1 MGYTREFEIDRSESL
16 EYVFSLC
23 SDAPYERESKQ
34 FGVYDE
40 VLVISED
47 SVDFSRLN
55 SGACAFLRDH
65 DPEKVLGVIVK
76 AWIDGNKV
84 KCKVKFS
91 DREDVQEVVR
101 DIQAGIMTCTSVGY
115 TIDKYHFST
124 VNGKKTMYADRFMI
138 YEGSLVGVPAD
149 ISVGFNRSLDR
160 EEHEMQCNG
169 PKEKPEEQKEKA
181 EGTPE
186 PACPGQNGSPCEG
199 AEKKACGEQECAK
212 GPCEGTEEKACGE
225 QEKKSCGEQEC
236 AKTPSEETQEK
247 KSCGG
252 QEEKPCE
259 GECAKGPCEEQEEIR
274 SLGDLMECQE
284 LAEAYIR
291 EKRSYSDFK
300 VAVKEQKAKL
310 NVKDTKKMNDNNK
323 FSLRKALL
331 NAVGRMSNEE
341 ASFERSVIEENKRK
355 FGVTDADIV
364 VTKAQLRDFNG
375 TEALNQTTYKPG
387 MYAPVMRAPVTKD
400 AVGTRKVAVAGQ
412 SISFSVATSGLNAGY
427 VDINGEIPSAT
438 MDFTLKTM
446 TPKKYGCFVDVSY
459 QSLLQDDPS
468 AEAVIMEDIGKA
480 LAQTADYAF
489 FNGLSGSNQPV
500 GLLNVANVNTVTLSG
515 APTLGKALEF
525 EKKIRESFDYSGDL
539 KWVFGTDAYYQWAST
554 PYSAKE
560 QNRMLLDPD
569 TRKCLGYDAFIDHN
583 IPASAVILGNF
594 GEALEANFD
603 GVSIR
608 VVTEDKDL
616 SRKQAIEI
624 QAFAANDYVFRRP
637 KSFCKSV

>member
-40 VLVISED
+40 VLVISEE

-91 DREDVQEVVR
+91 DRDDVQEVVR

-160 EEHEMQCNG
+160 EEHEMQCNE
-169 PKEKPEEQKEKA
+169 PKGKPEEKAEGAPEEQK
-181 EGTPE
+181 
-186 PACPGQNGSPCEG
+186 PACPGQKGSPCEG
-199 AEKKACGEQECAK
+199 TEK
-212 GPCEGTEEKACGE
+212 KACGE
-225 QEKKSCGEQEC
+225 QEKKSCG
-236 AKTPSEETQEK
+236 
-247 KSCGG
+247 
-252 QEEKPCE
+252 
-259 GECAKGPCEEQEEIR
+259 GECADEEECATGPCEEQDEIR
-274 SLGDLMECQE
+274 SLGDLMECPE
-284 LAEAYIR
+284 LAEAFIR

-300 VAVKEQKAKL
+300 KAVKEH
-310 NVKDTKKMNDNNK
+310 NSIESIEGTKKMNK

-341 ASFERSVIEENKRK
+341 ASFERGVIEENKRK

-387 MYAPVMRAPVTKD
+387 MYAPVLRAPVTKD

-515 APTLGKALEF
+515 APTLATALEF

-560 QNRMLLDPD
+560 QNKMLLDPD

-603 GVSIR
+603 GISIR

>member
-1 MGYTREFEIDRSESL
+1 MGYTREFETEIDRGESL

-23 SDAPYERESKQ
+23 SDAPYERESKK

-91 DREDVQEVVR
+91 DREDVQAVVR

-124 VNGKKTMYADRFMI
+124 ENGKKTMYADRFMI
-138 YEGSLVGVPAD
+138 YEGSLVGIPAD

-181 EGTPE
+181 EETPDGQK
-186 PACPGQNGSPCEG
+186 PACPGQKES
-199 AEKKACGEQECAK
+199 
-212 GPCEGTEEKACGE
+212 PCEGTEGQPCEGECATGPCDGTEDKACGE
-225 QEKKSCGEQEC
+225 QEKKSC
-236 AKTPSEETQEK
+236 EED
-247 KSCGG
+247 
-252 QEEKPCE
+252 E

-274 SLGDLMECQE
+274 SLGDLMECPD

-291 EKRSYSDFK
+291 GKRSYSDFK
-300 VAVKEQKAKL
+300 IAVKEQKAKL

-341 ASFERSVIEENKRK
+341 ASLERGIIEENKRK
-355 FGVTDADIV
+355 YGITDADIV
-364 VTKAQLRDFNG
+364 VTKAQLRGFDG

-387 MYAPVMRAPVTKD
+387 MYAPVLRAPVTKD

-515 APTLGKALEF
+515 APTLSTALAF

-603 GVSIR
+603 GISIR

>member
-40 VLVISED
+40 VLVISEE

-91 DREDVQEVVR
+91 DREDVQAVVR

-124 VNGKKTMYADRFMI
+124 ENGKKTMYADRFMI
-138 YEGSLVGVPAD
+138 YEGSLVGIPAD

-160 EEHEMQCNG
+160 EEHEMQCNE
-169 PKEKPEEQKEKA
+169 PKEKPEEKA

-186 PACPGQNGSPCEG
+186 GQKPACPGQKES
-199 AEKKACGEQECAK
+199 
-212 GPCEGTEEKACGE
+212 PCEGTEKSPCEETEKKACEGTEKKACGE
-225 QEKKSCGEQEC
+225 QEKKSCGEECANEEEC
-236 AKTPSEETQEK
+236 AKS
-247 KSCGG
+247 
-252 QEEKPCE
+252 
-259 GECAKGPCEEQEEIR
+259 PCEEQEEIR

-284 LAEAYIR
+284 LAEAFIR

-300 VAVKEQKAKL
+300 KAVKEHNSIESIKE
-310 NVKDTKKMNDNNK
+310 TKKMNK

-341 ASFERSVIEENKRK
+341 ASFERGVIEENKRK

-375 TEALNQTTYKPG
+375 AEPLAQTTYKPG
-387 MYAPVMRAPVTKD
+387 MYAPVLRAPVTKD

-515 APTLGKALEF
+515 APTLGTALEF

-560 QNRMLLDPD
+560 QNKMLLDPD

-603 GVSIR
+603 GISIR

>member
-40 VLVISED
+40 VLVISEE

-91 DREDVQEVVR
+91 DREDVQAVVR

-124 VNGKKTMYADRFMI
+124 ENGKKTMYADRFMI
-138 YEGSLVGVPAD
+138 YEGSLVGIPAD

-160 EEHEMQCNG
+160 EEHEMQCNE
-169 PKEKPEEQKEKA
+169 PKEKPEEKA
-181 EGTPE
+181 EGTPDGQK
-186 PACPGQNGSPCEG
+186 PACP
-199 AEKKACGEQECAK
+199 EQKES
-212 GPCEGTEEKACGE
+212 PCEGTEGSPCEETEKKACEETEKKACGE
-225 QEKKSCGEQEC
+225 QEKKSCGE
-236 AKTPSEETQEK
+236 
-247 KSCGG
+247 
-252 QEEKPCE
+252 
-259 GECAKGPCEEQEEIR
+259 ECAKGPCEEQEEIR
-274 SLGDLMECQE
+274 SLGDLMECPE
-284 LAEAYIR
+284 LAEAFIR

-300 VAVKEQKAKL
+300 KAVKEH
-310 NVKDTKKMNDNNK
+310 NSIESIEGTKKMNK

-341 ASFERSVIEENKRK
+341 ASFERGVIEENKRK

-387 MYAPVMRAPVTKD
+387 MYAPVLRAPVTKD

-515 APTLGKALEF
+515 APTLGTALEF

-560 QNRMLLDPD
+560 QNKMLLDPD

-603 GVSIR
+603 GISIR

>member
-1 MGYTREFEIDRSESL
+1 MNYTREFEIDRSESL

-23 SDAPYERESKQ
+23 SDAPYERESKK

-91 DREDVQEVVR
+91 DREDVQGVVR
-101 DIQAGIMTCTSVGY
+101 DIQAGILTCTSVGY

-124 VNGKKTMYADRFMI
+124 ENGKKTMYADRFMI
-138 YEGSLVGVPAD
+138 YEGSLVGIPAD

-181 EGTPE
+181 EETPE
-186 PACPGQNGSPCEG
+186 PACPGQKGSPCD
-199 AEKKACGEQECAK
+199 
-212 GPCEGTEEKACGE
+212 GTGEKACGG
-225 QEKKSCGEQEC
+225 QEKQPC
-236 AKTPSEETQEK
+236 EE
-247 KSCGG
+247 G
-252 QEEKPCE
+252 E

-274 SLGDLMECQE
+274 SLGDLMECPE
-284 LAEAYIR
+284 LAEDFIR
-291 EKRSYSDFK
+291 EKRSYADFK
-300 VAVKEQKAKL
+300 IAVKEQKAKL

-341 ASFERSVIEENKRK
+341 ASFERSVIEENKRR

-387 MYAPVMRAPVTKD
+387 MYAPVLRAPVTKD

-446 TPKKYGCFVDVSY
+446 TPKKYS
-459 QSLLQDDPS
+459 
-468 AEAVIMEDIGKA
+468 
-480 LAQTADYAF
+480 
-489 FNGLSGSNQPV
+489 
-500 GLLNVANVNTVTLSG
+500 
-515 APTLGKALEF
+515 
-525 EKKIRESFDYSGDL
+525 
-539 KWVFGTDAYYQWAST
+539 
-554 PYSAKE
+554 
-560 QNRMLLDPD
+560 
-569 TRKCLGYDAFIDHN
+569 
-583 IPASAVILGNF
+583 
-594 GEALEANFD
+594 
-603 GVSIR
+603 
-608 VVTEDKDL
+608 
-616 SRKQAIEI
+616 
-624 QAFAANDYVFRRP
+624 
-637 KSFCKSV
+637 

>member
-23 SDAPYERESKQ
+23 SDAPYERESKK

-40 VLVISED
+40 VLVISEE

-91 DREDVQEVVR
+91 DREDVQAVVR

-124 VNGKKTMYADRFMI
+124 ENGKKTMYADRFMI
-138 YEGSLVGVPAD
+138 YEGSLVGIPAD

-160 EEHEMQCNG
+160 EEHEMQCNE

-181 EGTPE
+181 EETPE
-186 PACPGQNGSPCEG
+186 PACPEQKGSPCEG
-199 AEKKACGEQECAK
+199 TEGQSCEETKES
-212 GPCEGTEEKACGE
+212 PCEGTEEKACGE
-225 QEKKSCGEQEC
+225 QEKKSC
-236 AKTPSEETQEK
+236 
-247 KSCGG
+247 
-252 QEEKPCE
+252 E
-259 GECAKGPCEEQEEIR
+259 GECAKSPCEEQEEIR
-274 SLGDLMECQE
+274 SLGDLMECPE

-300 VAVKEQKAKL
+300 KAVKEHNSREGIKEP
-310 NVKDTKKMNDNNK
+310 KKMSK

-331 NAVGRMSNEE
+331 NTVGRMSNEE
-341 ASFERSVIEENKRK
+341 ASFERSVIEENKRR

-364 VTKAQLRDFNG
+364 VTKAQLRGFDG
-375 TEALNQTTYKPG
+375 AEALNQTTYKPG
-387 MYAPVMRAPVTKD
+387 MYAPVLRAPVTKD

-515 APTLGKALEF
+515 APTLSTALEF

-560 QNRMLLDPD
+560 QNKMLLDPD

-603 GVSIR
+603 GISIR

>member
-1 MGYTREFEIDRSESL
+1 MNYTREFEIDRSESL

-91 DREDVQEVVR
+91 DREDVQAVVR

-124 VNGKKTMYADRFMI
+124 ENGKKTMYADRFMI
-138 YEGSLVGVPAD
+138 YEGSLVGIPAD

-169 PKEKPEEQKEKA
+169 PKGKPEEQKEKA
-181 EGTPE
+181 EETPDGQK
-186 PACPGQNGSPCEG
+186 PACPEQNGSPCG
-199 AEKKACGEQECAK
+199 
-212 GPCEGTEEKACGE
+212 GTEEKACGE
-225 QEKKSCGEQEC
+225 QEKKS
-236 AKTPSEETQEK
+236 
-247 KSCGG
+247 
-252 QEEKPCE
+252 CE

-274 SLGDLMECQE
+274 SLGDLMECPE
-284 LAEAYIR
+284 LAEAFIR

-341 ASFERSVIEENKRK
+341 ASFERGVIEENKRR

-387 MYAPVMRAPVTKD
+387 MYAPVLRAPVTKD

-500 GLLNVANVNTVTLSG
+500 GLLNTAGVNTVTLSG

-525 EKKIRESFDYSGDL
+525 EKKIRESCDYSGDL
-539 KWVFGTDAYYQWAST
+539 KWVFGTDAYYKWAAT
-554 PYSAKE
+554 PYSAQE
-560 QNRMLLDPD
+560 QNKMLLDTD
-569 TRKCLGYDAFIDHN
+569 TRKCIGYDAFIDHN

-603 GVSIR
+603 GISIR

>member
-40 VLVISED
+40 VLVISEE

-124 VNGKKTMYADRFMI
+124 ENGKKTMYADRFMI
-138 YEGSLVGVPAD
+138 YEGSLVGIPAD

-160 EEHEMQCNG
+160 EEHEMQRNE
-169 PKEKPEEQKEKA
+169 PKEKPEEKA

-186 PACPGQNGSPCEG
+186 GQKPACPEQKAEGTPEGQKP
-199 AEKKACGEQECAK
+199 ACPEQKES
-212 GPCEGTEEKACGE
+212 PCEGTEKKACGE
-225 QEKKSCGEQEC
+225 QEKKSCEGEC
-236 AKTPSEETQEK
+236 AN
-247 KSCGG
+247 
-252 QEEKPCE
+252 E
-259 GECAKGPCEEQEEIR
+259 GECAKSPCEEQEEIR
-274 SLGDLMECQE
+274 SLGDLMECPE
-284 LAEAYIR
+284 LAEAFIR

-300 VAVKEQKAKL
+300 KAVKEHNSIESIKE
-310 NVKDTKKMNDNNK
+310 TKKMNK

-341 ASFERSVIEENKRK
+341 ASFERGVIEENKRK

-387 MYAPVMRAPVTKD
+387 MYAPVLRAPVTKD

-438 MDFTLKTM
+438 LDFTLKTM

-515 APTLGKALEF
+515 APTLATALEF

-560 QNRMLLDPD
+560 QNKMLLDPD

-603 GVSIR
+603 GISIR

>member
-23 SDAPYERESKQ
+23 SDAPYERESKK

-91 DREDVQEVVR
+91 DREDVQAVVR

-115 TIDKYHFST
+115 TIDRYHFST
-124 VNGKKTMYADRFMI
+124 ENGKKTMYADRFMI
-138 YEGSLVGVPAD
+138 YEGSLVGIPAD

-160 EEHEMQCNG
+160 EEHEMQCNE
-169 PKEKPEEQKEKA
+169 PKEKPEGKAEEAPEEQK
-181 EGTPE
+181 
-186 PACPGQNGSPCEG
+186 PACPEQKGSPCEEAG
-199 AEKKACGEQECAK
+199 
-212 GPCEGTEEKACGE
+212 EKACGE
-225 QEKKSCGEQEC
+225 QEKKPCGEGC
-236 AKTPSEETQEK
+236 AKS
-247 KSCGG
+247 
-252 QEEKPCE
+252 
-259 GECAKGPCEEQEEIR
+259 PCEEQEEIR
-274 SLGDLMECQE
+274 SLGDLMECPE
-284 LAEAYIR
+284 LAEAFIR

-300 VAVKEQKAKL
+300 KAVKEHNSREGIKEP
-310 NVKDTKKMNDNNK
+310 KKMSK

-341 ASFERSVIEENKRK
+341 ASFERGVIEENKRR

-500 GLLNVANVNTVTLSG
+500 GLLNVADVNTVTLSG
-515 APTLGKALEF
+515 APTLSAALEF

-539 KWVFGTDAYYQWAST
+539 KWVFGTDAYYKWAST

-560 QNRMLLDPD
+560 QNKMLLDPD

-603 GVSIR
+603 GISIR

>member
-40 VLVISED
+40 VLVISEE

-84 KCKVKFS
+84 KCKGKFS

-124 VNGKKTMYADRFMI
+124 ENGKKTMYADRFMI

-149 ISVGFNRSLDR
+149 ISVGYNRSLDR

-169 PKEKPEEQKEKA
+169 PKEKPEEKA
-181 EGTPE
+181 EGTPDGQK
-186 PACPGQNGSPCEG
+186 PACPGQNGSPCEE
-199 AEKKACGEQECAK
+199 AEK
-212 GPCEGTEEKACGE
+212 KACGE
-225 QEKKSCGEQEC
+225 QEKKSCGEEC
-236 AKTPSEETQEK
+236 AT
-247 KSCGG
+247 
-252 QEEKPCE
+252 
-259 GECAKGPCEEQEEIR
+259 GPCEEQEEIR
-274 SLGDLMECQE
+274 SLGDLMECPE
-284 LAEAYIR
+284 LAEAFIR

-300 VAVKEQKAKL
+300 KAVKEH
-310 NVKDTKKMNDNNK
+310 NSIESIEGTKKMNK

-341 ASFERSVIEENKRK
+341 ASFERGVIEENKRK

-387 MYAPVMRAPVTKD
+387 MYAPVLRAPVTKD

-515 APTLGKALEF
+515 APTLSTALEF

-560 QNRMLLDPD
+560 QNKMLLDPD

-603 GVSIR
+603 GISIR

>member
-124 VNGKKTMYADRFMI
+124 ENGKKTMYADRFMI

-169 PKEKPEEQKEKA
+169 PKEKPEEKEA
-181 EGTPE
+181 ETPTPE
-186 PACPGQNGSPCEG
+186 EQKPACPEQKESPCEGTEESTCEGTEESPCEG
-199 AEKKACGEQECAK
+199 AEKKACGEQEK
-212 GPCEGTEEKACGE
+212 
-225 QEKKSCGEQEC
+225 
-236 AKTPSEETQEK
+236 
-247 KSCGG
+247 
-252 QEEKPCE
+252 KPCE
-259 GECAKGPCEEQEEIR
+259 GECAKSPCEEQEEIR
-274 SLGDLMECQE
+274 SLGDLMECPE
-284 LAEAYIR
+284 LAEAFIR

-300 VAVKEQKAKL
+300 KAVKEHNSIEGIKE
-310 NVKDTKKMNDNNK
+310 TKKMNK

-341 ASFERSVIEENKRK
+341 ASFERGVIEENKRK

-375 TEALNQTTYKPG
+375 AEPLAQTTYKPG
-387 MYAPVMRAPVTKD
+387 MYAPVLRAPVTKD

-515 APTLGKALEF
+515 APTLSTALQF

-560 QNRMLLDPD
+560 QNKMLLDPD

-603 GVSIR
+603 GISIR

>member
-23 SDAPYERESKQ
+23 SDAPYERESKR

-91 DREDVQEVVR
+91 DREDVQAVVR

-124 VNGKKTMYADRFMI
+124 ENGKKTMYADRFMI

-169 PKEKPEEQKEKA
+169 PKEKPEEKA
-181 EGTPE
+181 EETPDGQK
-186 PACPGQNGSPCEG
+186 PACPEQKGSPCGETERQPCEG
-199 AEKKACGEQECAK
+199 ECAK
-212 GPCEGTEEKACGE
+212 GPCEGAEEKACGE
-225 QEKKSCGEQEC
+225 QEK
-236 AKTPSEETQEK
+236 
-247 KSCGG
+247 
-252 QEEKPCE
+252 KPCE

-274 SLGDLMECQE
+274 SLGDLMECPE
-284 LAEAYIR
+284 LAEAFIR

-300 VAVKEQKAKL
+300 IAVKEQKAKL
-310 NVKDTKKMNDNNK
+310 NVKDTKKMNDNSK

-331 NAVGRMSNEE
+331 NAVGRMSNDE
-341 ASFERSVIEENKRK
+341 ASFERGIIEENKRK
-355 FGVTDADIV
+355 YGITDADIV
-364 VTKAQLRDFNG
+364 VTKAQLRDFDG

-387 MYAPVMRAPVTKD
+387 MYAPVLRAPVTKD

-515 APTLGKALEF
+515 APTLSTALEF

-560 QNRMLLDPD
+560 QNKMLLDPD

-603 GVSIR
+603 GISIR

>member
-23 SDAPYERESKQ
+23 SDAPYERESKE

-91 DREDVQEVVR
+91 DREDVQAVVR

-115 TIDKYHFST
+115 TIDRYHFST
-124 VNGKKTMYADRFMI
+124 ENGKKTMYADRFMI
-138 YEGSLVGVPAD
+138 YEGSLVGIPAD

-160 EEHEMQCNG
+160 EEHEMQCNE
-169 PKEKPEEQKEKA
+169 PKEKPEGKAEEAPEEQK
-181 EGTPE
+181 
-186 PACPGQNGSPCEG
+186 PACPEQKGSPCEEAG
-199 AEKKACGEQECAK
+199 
-212 GPCEGTEEKACGE
+212 EKACGE
-225 QEKKSCGEQEC
+225 QEKKPCGEGC
-236 AKTPSEETQEK
+236 AKS
-247 KSCGG
+247 
-252 QEEKPCE
+252 
-259 GECAKGPCEEQEEIR
+259 PCEEQEEIR
-274 SLGDLMECQE
+274 SLGDLMECPE
-284 LAEAYIR
+284 LAEAFIR

-300 VAVKEQKAKL
+300 KAVKEHNSREGIKEPK
-310 NVKDTKKMNDNNK
+310 TMSK

-341 ASFERSVIEENKRK
+341 ASFERGVIEENKRR

-375 TEALNQTTYKPG
+375 TEALNQATYKPG

-500 GLLNVANVNTVTLSG
+500 GLLNVADVNTVTLSG
-515 APTLGKALEF
+515 APTLSAALEF

-539 KWVFGTDAYYQWAST
+539 KWVFGTDAYYKWAST

-560 QNRMLLDPD
+560 QNKMLLDPD

-603 GVSIR
+603 GISIR

>member
-1 MGYTREFEIDRSESL
+1 MGYTREFEIDQIDRSESL

-23 SDAPYERESKQ
+23 SDAPYERESKK

-124 VNGKKTMYADRFMI
+124 ENGKKTMYADRFMI
-138 YEGSLVGVPAD
+138 YEGSLVGIPAD

-160 EEHEMQCNG
+160 EEHEMQCNE

-186 PACPGQNGSPCEG
+186 PACPEQKESPCEG
-199 AEKKACGEQECAK
+199 AEGQPCEGECAK

-225 QEKKSCGEQEC
+225 QE
-236 AKTPSEETQEK
+236 QEK
-247 KSCGG
+247 KSCEGG
-252 QEEKPCE
+252 
-259 GECAKGPCEEQEEIR
+259 CANSPCEEQEEIR
-274 SLGDLMECQE
+274 SLGDLMECPE

-300 VAVKEQKAKL
+300 IAVKEQKAKL

-341 ASFERSVIEENKRK
+341 ASFERGVIEENKRR

-387 MYAPVMRAPVTKD
+387 MYAPVLRAPVTKD

-603 GVSIR
+603 GISIR